1 MAVEKI
7 LNDVEFFADIADTPK
22 EDVEQHRK
30 QECLKQAISKA
41 KVYLLSG
48 KKKKKKLNHKRLDKA
63 SNKTINKTYA

>member
-1 MAVEKI
+1 MVVEKI

-41 KVYLLSG
+41 KVYLLG
-48 KKKKKKLNHKRLDKA
+48 DKKKKKNIE
-63 SNKTINKTYA
+63 S

>member
-1 MAVEKI
+1 MAVEKT

-41 KVYLLSG
+41 MYLLDG

-63 SNKTINKTYA
+63 SNKTINETYA

>member
-22 EDVEQHRK
+22 EDGEQHRK

-41 KVYLLSG
+41 MYLLGG
-48 KKKKKKLNHKRLDKA
+48 KKKK
-63 SNKTINKTYA
+63 S